1 MYTVYILIEYFELL
15 FNPDVSVM
23 RVPKVPRS
31 HKYMIL
37 PSQETSYPTN
47 TEPVRARGLAIGQL
61 RASMT
66 ELLAAMNSI
75 KLTSA
80 EFMRVNMR
88 LAEDRILS
96 FVAVFSTGYGTK
108 WNTKATFFYKPEV
121 RWESLLTQRR
131 RWLNGMYT

>member
-1 MYTVYILIEYFELL
+1 MCIYLHVCIEYFELL

-37 PSQETSYPTN
+37 PSQETAYRT
-47 TEPVRARGLAIGQL
+47 TLKGAEATRGRGLAIGQL

-66 ELLAAMNSI
+66 ELLATMNSI

-88 LAEDRILS
+88 LA
-96 FVAVFSTGYGTK
+96 
-108 WNTKATFFYKPEV
+108 
-121 RWESLLTQRR
+121 
-131 RWLNGMYT
+131 